1 MRKPAL
7 LAALVAPLAL
17 TAIPAP
23 ASAQIQMPLPA
34 PVIDNARVTV
44 RDIALAPDTMGPV
57 IPHAGDYVVLYFD
70 GGHIHGADGRMKAHP
85 AGDAMFGHGGQTHDM
100 AMGAPAREIV
110 VDLKDA
116 PSNTVP
122 NTTGLPNGFPRE
134 GAKKVFE
141 NDKVIVWNYDWVLNK
156 PTPMH
161 FHNTEVVV
169 AYRGDGDIKAT
180 TPDGKSAVSRR
191 KTGDIV
197 YNLAGRSHSEEL
209 VSGAAGGIM
218 LELK

>member
-7 LAALVAPLAL
+7 LAALAL
-17 TAIPAP
+17 TAAPALAQAPAP
-23 ASAQIQMPLPA
+23 LPT

-44 RDIALAPDTMGPV
+44 RDIALAPGQPGPA

-70 GGHIHGADGRMKAHP
+70 GGHIRGADGRIKAHP
-85 AGDAMFGHGGQTHDM
+85 AGDAAFGHGGETRDT

-110 VDLKDA
+110 VELKQA

-122 NTTGLPNGFPRE
+122 NTTGLPNGFPRA
-134 GAKKVFE
+134 GAKKIFE
-141 NDKVIVWNYDWVLNK
+141 NDKVIVWNYTWLIGK

-161 FHNTEVVV
+161 FHNTEILV
-169 AYRGDGDIKAT
+169 AYGGDGDIKAA
-180 TPDGKSAVSRR
+180 TPDGKSAITHR
-191 KTGDIV
+191 KAGDIV
-197 YNLAGRSHSEEL
+197 YNLANRSHSEEL
-209 VSGAAGGIM
+209 VSGTASGVM